1 MSFQQG
7 LSGLNAAAKSLDTL
21 GNNIANSGTVGF
33 KSSSTLF
40 GDVFAATLGG
50 GIQVGI
56 GVSVGG
62 VTQQFT
68 QGNLTVTSNPLDLAI
83 NGQGMF
89 RLSNNGAT
97 TFTRNGQFNIDKDGF
112 VVNPSGYRLTGY
124 LANASNVIVPS
135 TPAEIFINTADLQP
149 QATGNSSVGARIG
162 LNLDSRQPTYLP
174 VAAAAAA
181 AGAAA
186 SAAALTAGATAAQAA
201 AASAAAVA
209 SITGGG
215 TLAAAGVAASAA
227 AVGAGATAAQGLAAE
242 TAVTASSP
250 PAAAF
255 NVNDP
260 TTYNSSTSITVFDS
274 LGNSHLMSMFFKKD
288 SANNWSVYSNLN
300 GGAPSGATT
309 LAFNSTGALSWTGG
323 GVPPSPLPVTPPPG
337 TGIIAQIHAVTT
349 GADDLDFNLNLTGST
364 QYGNIFGVNSVA
376 QDGYTSGRL
385 SGLSIAADGTVQ
397 GRYSNGQSR
406 DLAQVVLANFNNPN
420 GLTSL
425 GNNQWGE
432 TPESGQPLV
441 GVPGSGS
448 LGALQSA
455 AVEESNVD
463 LTAELVSMITQQ
475 RAYQANAQTI
485 KTQDQI
491 LQTLVNLR

>member
-1 MSFQQG
+1 MGFQQG
-7 LSGLNAAAKSLDTL
+7 LSGLNAASKSLDTV

-50 GIQVGI
+50 GNQIGI
-56 GVSVGG
+56 GTSVAGIS
-62 VTQQFT
+62 QQFT
-68 QGNLTVTSNPLDLAI
+68 QGNLTVTSNPLDIAI

-89 RLSNNGAT
+89 RLSNSGAT
-97 TFTRNGQFNIDKDGF
+97 TFTRNGQFNIDKDGY
-112 VVNPSGYRLTGY
+112 VVNASGYRLTGY
-124 LANASNVIVPS
+124 LANAANIIVPS

-162 LNLDSRQPTYLP
+162 LNLDSRQP
-174 VAAAAAA
+174 VN
-181 AGAAA
+181 
-186 SAAALTAGATAAQAA
+186 
-201 AASAAAVA
+201 AV
-209 SITGGG
+209 
-215 TLAAAGVAASAA
+215 
-227 AVGAGATAAQGLAAE
+227 
-242 TAVTASSP
+242 P
-250 PAAAF
+250 F

-260 TTYNSSTSITVFDS
+260 TSYNSSTSITVFDS
-274 LGNSHLMSMFFKKD
+274 LGNPHLMSMFFKKD
-288 SANNWSVYSNLN
+288 SANNWSLYSNLD
-300 GGAPSGATT
+300 GGGPSAATT
-309 LAFNSTGALSWTGG
+309 LTFNSTGALTA
-323 GVPPSPLPVTPPPG
+323 PAL
-337 TGIIAQIHAVTT
+337 GIIAQSHAVTT
-349 GADDLDFNLNLTGST
+349 GATSPLIFNLNLTGST

-385 SGLSIAADGTVQ
+385 SGLSIASDGTIQ

-432 TPESGQPLV
+432 TAESGQPLV

-448 LGALQSA
+448 LGVLQSA
-455 AVEESNVD
+455 AIEESNTD

>member
-62 VTQQFT
+62 VSQQFT

-274 LGNSHLMSMFFKKD
+274 LGNPHLMSLFFRKTA
-288 SANNWSVYSNLN
+288 SNNWDLYTNLD
-300 GGAPSGATT
+300 GGAASAVTPMT
-309 LAFNSTGALSWTGG
+309 FNSTGTLTTPASGI
-323 GVPPSPLPVTPPPG
+323 VPQS
-337 TGIIAQIHAVTT
+337 HAVTT
-349 GADDLDFNLNLTGST
+349 GASTPLAFNLNLTGST